1 MIQHQM
7 PPDTREREKIIGGL
21 LDLGQLLWLLLG
33 AGLYGIFLFT
43 FFSMLGGFSFVIGL
57 PILASGVPF
66 AFKKINNLTLFQYL
80 RLKRRYKRKIKGFV
94 NFGGVSFPTDDELKN
109 GRG

>member
-21 LDLGQLLWLLLG
+21 LDLGQLLWMLLG
-33 AGLYGIFLFT
+33 AGFFGIFLFI
-43 FFSMLGGFSFVIGL
+43 FFPLLGMFSLILGL
-57 PILASGVPF
+57 PFLIVGLCF
-66 AFKKINNLTLFQYL
+66 AFKKVNNLTLFQYL
-80 RLKRRYKRKIKGFV
+80 KLKREYKHKVKGFA
-94 NFGGVSFPTDDELKN
+94 NFGGISFPTDDEMKH